1 MNKLAWKI
9 RDTPG
14 LRYLARAFVR
24 CRFAL
29 MSSLLPSVL
38 ASIRWLWASRETT
51 NFTYDL
57 EAANE
62 RFLAANIAFVTGKTI
77 AEIES
82 LFRELDEDAEIRS
95 AYKSALTGSSQ
106 GFIAD
111 SKMRVA
117 RRKAWYALARVLKP
131 RLVVEAG
138 VDKGLGSLV
147 LCAALRRNTAQGY
160 PGRYLGTDLKP
171 GAGWMLVDD
180 YRAYGEIL
188 YGDSIESLRTLPGP
202 IDMFI
207 ADSCHD
213 PDYERNE
220 YLAVYAKLGERFVV
234 ISDQG
239 TTALLEVAQQNDW
252 HFFAFRERATDTIA
266 EGTDFGV
273 AFPKNVWGC
282 GGK

>member
-9 RDTPG
+9 RDTAG

-24 CRFAL
+24 FRFAL
-29 MSSLLPSVL
+29 MSSLLPAVL

-82 LFRELDEDAEIRS
+82 LFNELDEDAEILS

-111 SKMRVA
+111 SEMRVA

-188 YGDSIESLRTLPGP
+188 YGDSIESLRTLPAP

-220 YLAVYAKLGERFVV
+220 YLAVQAKLGERFVV

-239 TTALLEVAQQNDW
+239 TTVLLELAEQNDW

-273 AFPKNVWGC
+273 AFPKNAWGC